1 MILEDVGV
9 GCLEIEL
16 SGQWGQNMIGE
27 GQRDMGE
34 QTHPFVDLSLR
45 LRLSSGSRIA
55 HDETELCVE
64 PVSDLV
70 GLLDVIG
77 HGKDE
82 DGVG

>member
-1 MILEDVGV
+1 MVLENVRV
-9 GCLEIEL
+9 WRLEIEL
-16 SGQWGQNMIGE
+16 RGQIRLSK

-45 LRLSSGSRIA
+45 PRLNGGSGIA

-70 GLLDVIG
+70 RLLDVIG